1 MAGKD
6 IIEMSQRELRRLH
19 VIRKAI
25 EGILK
30 QKEAGELLSL
40 SDDVRRLI
48 KKVRLEGDVGII
60 HKARGKPSNSNLPKK
75 IKDKAIKFYR
85 KSSRDLG
92 RLLQVRSFSEMEG
105 IKISKDT
112 LRKNG

>member
-40 SDDVRRLI
+40 RRSAS
-48 KKVRLEGDVGII
+48 KEADQES
-60 HKARGKPSNSNLPKK
+60 KA
-75 IKDKAIKFYR
+75 
-85 KSSRDLG
+85 
-92 RLLQVRSFSEMEG
+92 
-105 IKISKDT
+105 
-112 LRKNG
+112 